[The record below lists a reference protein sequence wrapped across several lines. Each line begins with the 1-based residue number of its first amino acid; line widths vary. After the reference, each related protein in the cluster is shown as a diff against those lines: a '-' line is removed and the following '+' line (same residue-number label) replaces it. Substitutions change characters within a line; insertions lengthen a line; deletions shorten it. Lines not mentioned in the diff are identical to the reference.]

1 MNEHATV
8 APRTSVWV
16 PVTGLTIFAIAS
28 GYLMSLLP
36 LSLVSHNIPTHAA
49 SWLAS
54 IFYVGL
60 LLGSMLIEPI
70 IKRIGHRL
78 AFIGFIALLALS
90 VAVMAVYTTLGVW
103 LAARFIAGMAVAGI
117 FVVIE
122 SWLLIGDS
130 KEERAKNL
138 GLYMT
143 SLYGGTTVG
152 QFGIG
157 MFGTTGMTPFVVVV
171 MLLSFAMLPAFIS
184 KNANPA
190 IEEHVSLTWKQ
201 ILGISKPALIGCL
214 VSGIVMG
221 SIYGLLPLALRASA
235 TTSNNDQIGV
245 LMAATVLGGM
255 SIQPIIGKLSCR
267 MSKSLLLALVSILGV
282 FAMGIYQL
290 DQNYMTHIVAL
301 ALLGMS
307 AFALYPIAITLACDG
322 IESSS
327 IVSATQ
333 IMLFSYSVGSAL
345 GPVAAQYFMRQS
357 MGLMGF
363 FFAVLLATSIY
374 MLIVSMKTK
383 PTIIAQ

>member
-8 APRTSVWV
+8 ASRTSVWV

-36 LSLVSHNIPTHAA
+36 LSLVSHNIPTYAA

-70 IKRIGHRL
+70 IKRIGHRM
-78 AFIGFIALLALS
+78 AFIAFISLLAVS
-90 VAVMAVYTTLGVW
+90 VGIMAVYTSLSVW
-103 LAARFIAGMAVAGI
+103 LAARFVAGIAVAGI

-157 MFGTTGMTPFVVVV
+157 LFGTTGMMPFMVV
-171 MLLSFAMLPAFIS
+171 MALLAMSMMPAFMA
-184 KNANPA
+184 KNAKPA
-190 IEEHVSLTWKQ
+190 VEEHISLTWKQ
-201 ILGISKPALIGCL
+201 ILGLSKPALIGCL

-221 SIYGLLPLALRASA
+221 SIYGLLPLALRISE

-255 SIQPIIGKLSCR
+255 SIQPIVGKLSCR

-290 DQNYMTHIVAL
+290 DQNYVTHIIAL

-322 IESSS
+322 IESAS

-345 GPVAAQYFMRQS
+345 GPVAAQYFMRHS
-357 MGLMGF
+357 LGLMGF
-363 FFAVLLATSIY
+363 FFVVLLATAIY
-374 MLIVSMKTK
+374 MLFVSMKTK
-383 PTIIAQ
+383 PSVIAE

>member
-1 MNEHATV
+1 MNEHATM
-8 APRTSVWV
+8 ASRTNVWV
-16 PVTGLTIFAIAS
+16 PVSGLTIFAIAS

-36 LSLVSHNIPTHAA
+36 LSLVNNQIPTNAA

-54 IFYVGL
+54 IYYIGL
-60 LLGSMLIEPI
+60 LMGSMLIEPV
-70 IKRIGHRL
+70 IKRIGHRM
-78 AFIGFIALLALS
+78 AFIAFISLLALT
-90 VAVMAVYTTLGVW
+90 VAVLPFYPTLSAW
-103 LAARFIAGMAVAGI
+103 LLSRFIAGTAVAGV

-143 SLYGGTTVG
+143 SLYGGTTIG

-157 MFGTTGMTPFVVVV
+157 MFGTVGTTPFIVVIA
-171 MLLSFAMLPAFIS
+171 LLALALLPAITAKKAKPS
-184 KNANPA
+184 V
-190 IEEHVSLTWKQ
+190 EEHVSLTLKQ
-201 ILGISKPALIGCL
+201 IVGLSKPALIGCL

-221 SIYGLLPLALRASA
+221 SIYGLLPLALRA
-235 TTSNNDQIGV
+235 TTTNFDQIGV

-255 SIQPIIGKLSCR
+255 TIQPIVSKLSCR

-282 FAMGIYQL
+282 FAMGVYQL
-290 DQNYMTHIVAL
+290 DQSYSTQIVVL

-322 IESSS
+322 IESAS

-345 GPVAAQYFMRQS
+345 GPVAASYFMQQS

-363 FFAVLLATSIY
+363 FFGILLATSIY
-374 MLIVSMKTK
+374 MLLVSMKTK

>member
-1 MNEHATV
+1 MNEHAT
-8 APRTSVWV
+8 AAARTNVWV
-16 PVTGLTIFAIAS
+16 PVTGLTIFAVAS

-36 LSLVSHNIPTHAA
+36 LSLVNNQIPTNAA

-54 IFYVGL
+54 IYYVGL
-60 LLGSMLIEPI
+60 LMGSMLIEPV
-70 IKRIGHRL
+70 IKRIGHRM
-78 AFIGFIALLALS
+78 AFIAFISLLALS
-90 VAVMAVYTTLGVW
+90 VAALPFYQTLNAW
-103 LAARFIAGMAVAGI
+103 LLSRFVAGTAVAGV

-143 SLYGGTTVG
+143 SLYGGTTLG

-157 MFGTTGMTPFVVVV
+157 MFGTVGMMPFMVVIA
-171 MLLSFAMLPAFIS
+171 LLILALLPAITAKKAKPS
-184 KNANPA
+184 VD
-190 IEEHVSLTWKQ
+190 EHVSLTLKQ
-201 ILGISKPALIGCL
+201 IAGLSKPALIGCL

-221 SIYGLLPLALRASA
+221 SIYGLLPLALRS
-235 TTSNNDQIGV
+235 TTTNFDQIGV

-255 SIQPIIGKLSCR
+255 TIQPIVSKLSCR

-282 FAMGIYQL
+282 FAMGVYQL
-290 DQNYMTHIVAL
+290 DQSYITQIIVL

-322 IESSS
+322 LESSS

-345 GPVAAQYFMRQS
+345 GPVAANYFMQTN

-363 FFAVLLATSIY
+363 FFGILLATSIY
-374 MLIVSMKTK
+374 MLLVSMKTK